1 MDQGSGRT
9 AMTLLLRMDEVLKL
23 MDLPT
28 ATEVIR
34 EAANAQARQQID
46 ARAPMMLPMANS
58 ALRVVL
64 GAVGEPRRS
73 GARVNPAG
81 RGDARTVPAI
91 ATVYDE
97 PTGDLLA
104 VMSYPFG
111 PLRISATMALA
122 TELLAPADA
131 DTIGV
136 IGSGHNLRSVLAAVV
151 QQRPVKEIRVFS
163 RTEAK
168 RTAFA
173 EEVSARLGIAVRAV
187 DSAAVAVGGAPIALV
202 GTSSLEPVLHA
213 DPMRDAGT
221 LLLSYGHP
229 NEIDPSVHLAADRIV
244 VGSKI
249 HERGW
254 TDPWLP
260 DDRGHPL
267 LSLTAAGHLG
277 WESVSELGD
286 ITSGK
291 VPGRT
296 SEDERIVFKDS
307 EGGFWDIALACAIY
321 DRARSRGLGTDFA
334 FA

>member
-1 MDQGSGRT
+1 
-9 AMTLLLRMDEVLKL
+9 MTLLLRNDEVLKL

-28 ATEVIR
+28 AMEVIR
-34 EAANAQARQQID
+34 AAANAQAKDQID
-46 ARAPMMLPMANS
+46 AKAPMMLPMANS

-81 RGDARTVPAI
+81 RGYAKTVPAI

-97 PTGDLLA
+97 PTGELLA

-122 TELLAPADA
+122 TELLAPAGA

-136 IGSGHNLRSVLAAVV
+136 IGSGHNLRSVLAAVAG
-151 QQRPVKEIRVFS
+151 QRPVSEIRVFS
-163 RTEAK
+163 RTASR

-173 EEVSARLGIAVRAV
+173 EEVSAQLGITVRAV
-187 DSAAVAVGGAPIALV
+187 DSAALAVGDAPIVLV
-202 GTSSLEPVLHA
+202 GTSSLEPVLHG
-213 DPMRDAGT
+213 DLMTGT
-221 LLLSYGHP
+221 GSLLLSYGHP
-229 NEIDPSVHLAADRIV
+229 NEIDPSVHTAADKIV
-244 VGSKI
+244 VGSKT

-254 TDPWLP
+254 VDPWLP

-267 LSLTAAGHLG
+267 LKLTEAGALD

-291 VPGRT
+291 APGRT
-296 SEDERIVFKDS
+296 SKDERIVFKDS
-307 EGGFWDIALACAIY
+307 EGGFWDIALASAIH
-321 DRARSRGLGTDFA
+321 DRARSRGLGTDFL